1 MGFLKRLFS
10 KKSKKNS
17 KHDTNNT
24 EDVPPTPSVEEQSA
38 ATLTPIAEGNDEDSE
53 QEAVAS
59 RLLRSSSRRF
69 EVVSELDYASL
80 PPIRE
85 YFLHT
90 FHVSD

>member
-1 MGFLKRLFS
+1 M
-10 KKSKKNS
+10 
-17 KHDTNNT
+17 
-24 EDVPPTPSVEEQSA
+24 PSTEEQPA

-85 YFLHT
+85 YFCVLPMSVT
-90 FHVSD
+90 DSDQPTPLTTSSPRPQPPPPASPA